1 VDDAL
6 PEPVIQP
13 PRITDSIPDGFFGS
27 PVFLRGTIMARHID
41 RNRVLARLLLSVLIG
56 ALLGGCQLLSPST
69 SGGSTIPSPLGICT
83 RTTPV
88 GFWNVAGE
96 MSQTYASCHAQ
107 PACTSFSQIESK
119 TIAGYS
125 MQIPQWLWSNP
136 SSSHMFTRT
145 ERDGYIALARQL
157 GTANLPP
164 GKVIVGIT
172 FFPDLIVPIGSTE
185 YFLGAIV
192 KYGRC
197 STDRPN

>member
-1 VDDAL
+1 
-6 PEPVIQP
+6 
-13 PRITDSIPDGFFGS
+13 
-27 PVFLRGTIMARHID
+27 MARHID
-41 RNRVLARLLLSVLIG
+41 RNRVPARLLLSVLIG
-56 ALLGGCQLLSPST
+56 AALLGGCQLLSLSS
-69 SGGSTIPSPLGICT
+69 SGGSKIPSPLGICT

-125 MQIPQWLWSNP
+125 MQIPQWLWWGP

-145 ERDGYIALARQL
+145 ERDGFITLARQL
-157 GTANLPP
+157 GNANLPP

-172 FFPDLIVPIGSTE
+172 FFPDLIVPTGSSQ

-197 STDRPN
+197 STVLPN